1 MGIYGQ
7 PLQAVVYY
15 MRIVLDVLYLW
26 DAVHRHPDREDQMK
40 IRRFLAL
47 LCILTVLCMNTITV
61 APSLAEAADDE
72 NATAQVQAEL
82 VSNKKKKKKKKGGN
96 SLKGASED
104 SAKAEASE
112 ATEEPKAT
120 KTPKPTKEPK
130 ATKKPKATKAPE
142 EVEVAVPEEVTPVE
156 EEKAPEEIATPVPE
170 ETKAPET
177 PATPIPEETKAPET
191 PTEPEAPTEVEIPEA
206 TKEPETPTEPEA
218 TPEPEA
224 TEAPKLKL
232 KGLKP
237 NKSEV
242 APGKKVKFTLTVE
255 NADMV
260 VWNAVR
266 SDGLNGGSG
275 KVKNGAFS
283 WKPEQSGLYTITVNA
298 TTGDKTASD
307 SCLVIVR
314 TAPLAVEVEPAKYA
328 QQGGEKLKYEI
339 TINGG
344 CEPYTMNTVVKYKG
358 DKIFTSQEVLEKVVC
373 DALGFGDNKLTV
385 TVTDGVGDTVK
396 VKANIVS
403 ASNEKNDAPPLPPLE
418 GDMTFAE
425 KLVAVAK
432 SQQGYRESQENFILQ
447 GGDAVQGW
455 SFYGGWY
462 GAPYEE
468 WCAMFVSYCLV
479 NAGIGED
486 IMPHSGNCNRW
497 KGDLGARY
505 IDDEDDYI
513 PEPGDIIFFH
523 HNRVSNDPN
532 YPNHIGIVT
541 KYDAGSDTVYTVEGN
556 SGKSVRDRQYER
568 GSNVI
573 VGYASMRAC
582 MLEHD
587 SVYREQ
593 LGDQLASNLEA
604 FRAQYS
610 EKD

>member
-1 MGIYGQ
+1 
-7 PLQAVVYY
+7 
-15 MRIVLDVLYLW
+15 MR
-26 DAVHRHPDREDQMK
+26 RHQDWEVRMK

-47 LCILTVLCMNTITV
+47 FCILTVLCMNTITV
-61 APSLAEAADDE
+61 APSLADSADDE

-82 VSNKKKKKKKKGGN
+82 VSNKKKKKKKKDGN
-96 SLKGASED
+96 SLKS
-104 SAKAEASE
+104 S
-112 ATEEPKAT
+112 TEETEEVQAT
-120 KTPKPTKEPK
+120 KTPKATKAPK

-142 EVEVAVPEEVTPVE
+142 VAEAPVPEEATPVE
-156 EEKAPEEIATPVPE
+156 EQ
-170 ETKAPET
+170 
-177 PATPIPEETKAPET
+177 KAPET
-191 PTEPEAPTEVEIPEA
+191 PTEPETPAEPEAPTEVEVPEA
-206 TKEPETPTEPEA
+206 TKAPETPAETEIP
-218 TPEPEA
+218 PEPEA
-224 TEAPKLKL
+224 TKAPKLKL

-255 NADMV
+255 NAEMV

-283 WKPEQSGLYTITVNA
+283 WKPEQSGVYTITVNA

-307 SCLVIVR
+307 SCRVIVR
-314 TAPLAVEVEPAKYA
+314 TGALEVKVDPAEYA
-328 QQGGEKLKYEI
+328 QQGGEKLKYDI
-339 TINGG
+339 TIKGG

-358 DKIFTSQEVLEKVVC
+358 DKIFTSKEVLEKVVC
-373 DALGFGDNKLTV
+373 DALGYGDNKLTV
-385 TVTDGVGDTVK
+385 TVTDGAGDTVK

-403 ASNEKNDAPPLPPLE
+403 ASNEKNEAPALPRLKE
-418 GDMTFAE
+418 DMTFAD

-432 SQQGYRESQENFILQ
+432 SQLGYRESNENFILQ

-505 IDDEDDYI
+505 IDDEDEYI

-541 KYDAGSDTVYTVEGN
+541 QYDADSDTVYTVEGN

-568 GSNVI
+568 ASSVI

-587 SVYREQ
+587 SVYRTQ

>member
-1 MGIYGQ
+1 M
-7 PLQAVVYY
+7 P
-15 MRIVLDVLYLW
+15 
-26 DAVHRHPDREDQMK
+26 
-40 IRRFLAL
+40 
-47 LCILTVLCMNTITV
+47 
-61 APSLAEAADDE
+61 EA
-72 NATAQVQAEL
+72 
-82 VSNKKKKKKKKGGN
+82 
-96 SLKGASED
+96 
-104 SAKAEASE
+104 
-112 ATEEPKAT
+112 
-120 KTPKPTKEPK
+120 
-130 ATKKPKATKAPE
+130 
-142 EVEVAVPEEVTPVE
+142 
-156 EEKAPEEIATPVPE
+156 
-170 ETKAPET
+170 TKAPET
-177 PATPIPEETKAPET
+177 PAET
-191 PTEPEAPTEVEIPEA
+191 EIP
-206 TKEPETPTEPEA
+206 
-218 TPEPEA
+218 PEPEA
-224 TEAPKLKL
+224 TKAPKLKL

-255 NADMV
+255 NAEMV

-283 WKPEQSGLYTITVNA
+283 WKPEQSGVYTITVNA

-307 SCLVIVR
+307 SCRVIVR
-314 TAPLAVEVEPAKYA
+314 TGALEVKVDPAEYA
-328 QQGGEKLKYEI
+328 QQGGEKLKYDI
-339 TINGG
+339 TIKGG

-358 DKIFTSQEVLEKVVC
+358 DKIFTSKEVLEKVVC
-373 DALGFGDNKLTV
+373 DALGYGDNKLTV
-385 TVTDGVGDTVK
+385 TVTDGAGDTVK

-403 ASNEKNDAPPLPPLE
+403 ASNEKNEAPALPRLKE
-418 GDMTFAE
+418 DMTFAD
-425 KLVAVAK
+425 KLVTVAK
-432 SQQGYRESQENFILQ
+432 SQLGYRESNENFILQ

-505 IDDEDDYI
+505 IDDEDEYI

-541 KYDAGSDTVYTVEGN
+541 QYDADSDTVYTVEGN

-568 GSNVI
+568 ASSVI

-587 SVYREQ
+587 SVYRTQ